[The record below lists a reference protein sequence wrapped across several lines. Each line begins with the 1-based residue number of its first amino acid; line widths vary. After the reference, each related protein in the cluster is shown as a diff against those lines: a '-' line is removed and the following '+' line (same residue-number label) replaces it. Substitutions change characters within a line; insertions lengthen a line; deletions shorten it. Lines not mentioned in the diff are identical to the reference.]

1 MENEVFNVSAI
12 RSRVVPMESKFKNEP
27 LSYRKISSPSP
38 SAIIDGTGNGGVWRE
53 TSRAR
58 ARLEN
63 PPPRSPSLPPSLPLH
78 LPPSIPLHLPRS
90 TLLQRFRL
98 WPSPAAFDV
107 SRLAAPPI
115 VSLNLEQSS
124 VHLHQVR
131 LPSSCFSVSIISPP
145 ASSHSSHCF
154 SLSAS
159 LSLCISLLHSRRLPL
174 PPSSLPHLSPMLRQ
188 SPDAIIANYASLIAD
203 KVSES

>member
-1 MENEVFNVSAI
+1 MSRKFPRPAPLRSSMGREMGEYGGRCQELALDSRI
-12 RSRVVPMESKFKNEP
+12 R
-27 LSYRKISSPSP
+27 
-38 SAIIDGTGNGGVWRE
+38 
-53 TSRAR
+53 
-58 ARLEN
+58 
-63 PPPRSPSLPPSLPLH
+63 PPRSPSLPPSLPPSSSPSLE

-90 TLLQRFRL
+90 TLLQRFRS

-115 VSLNLEQSS
+115 VSLNLEQSP

-131 LPSSCFSVSIISPP
+131 LPSSCFFVSIISTP

-174 PPSSLPHLSPMLRQ
+174 PPPSPPHLNPMLRQ
-188 SPDAIIANYASLIAD
+188 SPYAIIANYASLIAD